1 MRLLA
6 IVAALVLAIPL
17 VAGCGGGSSSHAA
30 AGESARTGMEP
41 IFEAGKQ
48 VNTDPNA
55 AMVALKRL
63 GVARVKVFLPWSA
76 VAPNATS
83 RKPPHFDATDPA
95 AYPAAGWARYD
106 AIVRAAAAHRMGLDV
121 TLSNPPVWAAG
132 ADAPDPVA
140 HPMWKPSPK
149 AFGAFVRAVG
159 TRYSGTYKP
168 PEASSP
174 LPRVRFWSIWNEPNY
189 GADLAPQAVN
199 HIEVSPALYRGLLDA
214 AWSALQATGHG
225 HDMVLIG
232 ELAPRGQ
239 TVGNHPGLFD
249 GMVPL
254 RFLRALYCVDPSF
267 QVLRGAAATE
277 RGCPATGTPAEFRA
291 AHPALFEA
299 GGFADHPYAQGG
311 IPPNS
316 LAAEEP
322 DYADLP
328 ALGKLESTLDRVQEI
343 YGSSTRFAIYSTE
356 FGYQTNPPEKMLR
369 TTDPTTAAV
378 YLNWAEYLFWKDPRV
393 ASYDQYLLTDPPSGN
408 FASGLEFADG
418 TPKATY
424 DAYRMPIY
432 LPATTLHKGQQA
444 QVWGCVRPAW
454 IARRDTGRDQFVKI
468 EFQPASGGGYKTVQ
482 TVPLTDRYG
491 YFDTNQAFDS
501 SGSVRLAWSYPHGD
515 TIHSRVVAITV
526 G

>member
-1 MRLLA
+1 VRVLA
-6 IVAALVLAIPL
+6 AACTLIVAGLL
-17 VAGCGGGSSSHAA
+17 VAGCGASGHTA
-30 AGESARTGMEP
+30 AGASPSRPGMEP
-41 IFEAGKQ
+41 MFEAGKQ
-48 VNTDPNA
+48 VNSDPSG
-55 AMVALKRL
+55 AMVTLRRL

-76 VAPNATS
+76 VAPNPTS
-83 RKPPHFDATDPA
+83 RKAPHFDATDPG
-95 AYPAAGWARYD
+95 AYPPAGWARYD
-106 AIVRAAAAHRMGLDV
+106 AIVRAAAQHRMGLDL

-140 HPMWKPSPK
+140 HPMWKPSPQ
-149 AFGAFVRAVG
+149 AFGEFVRAVG
-159 TRYSGTYKP
+159 KRYSGSYKP
-168 PEASSP
+168 PGAAGP
-174 LPRVRFWSIWNEPNY
+174 LPRVSFWSIWNEPNY

-225 HDMVLIG
+225 RDTVLIG

-239 TVGNHPGLFD
+239 TTGNHPGLFD

-254 RFLRALYCVDPSF
+254 RFLRALYCVDASF
-267 QVLRGAAATE
+267 QVLRGTAATE
-277 RGCPATGTPAEFRA
+277 RGCPASGTPADFRA

-322 DYADLP
+322 DYADRP
-328 ALGKLESTLDRVQEI
+328 ALPKLESTLDRVQQI
-343 YGSSTRFAIYSTE
+343 YGSNTRFRIYSTE

-369 TTDPTTAAV
+369 TTDPATAAI

-408 FASGLEFADG
+408 FATGLEFADG
-418 TPKATY
+418 TRKATY
-424 DAYRMPIY
+424 AAYRMPIY
-432 LPATTLHKGQQA
+432 LPDTKLQKGRQA
-444 QVWGCVRPAW
+444 EVWGAVRPAP
-454 IARRDTGRDQFVKI
+454 IARMDTGRDQHVKI
-468 EFQPASGGGYKTVQ
+468 QFRPASGGGYKTVQ

-491 YFDTNQAFDS
+491 YFDTHQAFDS
-501 SGSVRLAWSYPHGD
+501 SGTVRLAWSYPHGE
-515 TIHSRVVAITV
+515 TIFSREVQVTV
-526 G
+526 S